1 MAHAKGSTRRPGA
14 APRRYT
20 RDPHRCGLARS
31 FKSWAARQ
39 GLEVQPLAEEQCIVL
54 EAVRRFLA
62 WSGPGTLFT
71 RLAFVVLLHVGLRFP
86 RGIVQA
92 VLGRSVTD
100 KSAWRTLAPA
110 EAAARLRAP
119 DHRPEAGA
127 RRSKLTVAHVSA
139 IARFLGTH
147 PYTTVVELHRWITEG
162 PLQIPIT
169 RRRLYPAL
177 RRLGLDTLL
186 LPWGQRKKGAL
197 PPPSAPSTPAP
208 SF

>member
-1 MAHAKGSTRRPGA
+1 MAQPKRSGRRRVAP
-14 APRRYT
+14 PRRYT
-20 RDPHRCGLARS
+20 RDPHRSGLARS
-31 FKSWAARQ
+31 FLAWAARQ
-39 GLEVQPLAEEQCIVL
+39 GLEVQVLSEEQRIVL

-71 RLAFVVLLHVGLRFP
+71 RLAFLLLLHVGLRFP
-86 RGIVQA
+86 RSSVQA

-100 KSAWRTLAPA
+100 KSVWRTLGPA
-110 EAAARLRAP
+110 EAAGRLRAP
-119 DHRPEAGA
+119 DRRGEAGA

-139 IARFLGTH
+139 IARFLGAH
-147 PYTTVVELHRWITEG
+147 PHTTVVELHRWITEG

-177 RRLGLDTLL
+177 RRLGLEALL

-197 PPPSAPSTPAP
+197 PAATAPSTPGP
-208 SF
+208 SS